1 MNYLPFTEVFNDE
14 SGGNIKTQKGDYLEV
29 GQIPIVDQGEDLIG
43 GFTDEENKLCKSD
56 LPIIIFGDHTRRFKF
71 VDFPFGMGADGV
83 KVLKPKI
90 EADEKYLYYYLKALH
105 LTDAGYDR
113 HFKYLKRTEILIPPL
128 PEQKRIAEVLDKA
141 DALREKRRLALQ
153 KLDTLLQS
161 VFLEMFG
168 DPVKNPMSWDV
179 VTIRD
184 LVSSVKY
191 GTSQKAGS
199 EGKYPI
205 LRMNNIDYQGGW
217 NFSSLKYI
225 EVPDKDLHKY
235 IIRKGDIAFNRT
247 NSKELVGKTAV
258 FREDKEMILAGY
270 LIRVRTDDEN
280 NPEYISA
287 FLNSHYGKLV
297 LNNMCKNI
305 IGMANINAQELQDIS
320 IPKPPKKLQD
330 QFAKI
335 VEKVESNRKTLN
347 KNIEITENLFQS
359 LQQKAFKGEL
369 FEKEGREEIEEASA
383 G

>member
-168 DPVKNPMSWDV
+168 DPVKNPMGWDSKPLGKIAEIQRNSV
-179 VTIRD
+179 SPENIENGTLYVGLENVTKNGDFSDVQEVETGEIK
-184 LVSSVKY
+184 SSKFVFSDEHILY
-191 GTSQKAGS
+191 GK
-199 EGKYPI
+199 
-205 LRMNNIDYQGGW
+205 LRPYLRKIAVP
-217 NFSSLKYI
+217 NFSGVCST
-225 EVPDKDLHKY
+225 
-235 IIRKGDIAFNRT
+235 DI
-247 NSKELVGKTAV
+247 LP
-258 FREDKEMILAGY
+258 ILAGESIERSY
-270 LIRVRTDDEN
+270 LLHFLRLPEMVDLATARSSGANLPRISPKILAEMEIIVPPMDLQIKYDD
-280 NPEYISA
+280 
-287 FLNSHYGKLV
+287 FQK
-297 LNNMCKNI
+297 
-305 IGMANINAQELQDIS
+305 
-320 IPKPPKKLQD
+320 
-330 QFAKI
+330 KI
-335 VEKVESNRKTLN
+335 VKLMNLQIIESQKL
-347 KNIEITENLFQS
+347 ENLFQS

-369 FEKEGREEIEEASA
+369 FENDVREEIKEALA
-383 G
+383 D